1 MNPYEVMKLALW
13 NRLKQ
18 KRPQRANVTTA
29 ELQEFFRM
37 EARRKWVEGEVGGF
51 DPRKSAL
58 GRCF

>member
-37 EARRKWVEGEVGGF
+37 EARR
-51 DPRKSAL
+51 R
-58 GRCF
+58 